1 MGGSKILLFLY
12 LLLRISKIICTF
24 APDLKNTLIMKHTK
38 IILLA
43 FAVIA
48 FIACEKPQTH
58 PVVHIKHEVKNV
70 TQNDSCI
77 EFVAYTEAD
86 PAIMFYWWIRKNGV
100 DIMKGEASS
109 LAIYNG
115 EWQQFKT
122 DTASV
127 MISGNG
133 LYTATLR
140 YYDSEYNTYYAKD
153 SVYIP

>member
-1 MGGSKILLFLY
+1 
-12 LLLRISKIICTF
+12 
-24 APDLKNTLIMKHTK
+24 MKHTK
-38 IILLA
+38 LILLV

-58 PVVHIKHEVKNV
+58 PVVHIKHEVKNT
-70 TQNDSCI
+70 TQNDGYI
-77 EFVAYTEAD
+77 RFVAYTETD

-100 DIMKGEASS
+100 DVIKGAASS

-115 EWQQFKT
+115 EWQQFQT

-127 MISGNG
+127 MITGDG

-140 YYDSEYNTYYAKD
+140 YYDSEYNAYYATD
-153 SVYIP
+153 SVRIQ